1 MKSLKHLAILALASA
16 AGMAS
21 AATQPLTTV
30 TASYIDLDT
39 AALTANSFT
48 ASALGSST
56 YNSSTGVLTDSIS
69 SVSVASNPGAAVVQ
83 YDTASGLSLKTSIL
97 FVGTVTMNLTD
108 LVYNAADNTLYSDLL
123 VTAGGTNYTY
133 ANQAILVA
141 GTENGTLGSTSLD
154 NVVLS
159 SNAQSLNYTLTNFTL
174 AADLTT
180 KLGSTLVNFVAWLP
194 GAVQSV
200 TVTSAAAPTPAVP
213 EPSTYALMGMGLV
226 GMALVARRRRQG

>member
-1 MKSLKHLAILALASA
+1 MKYIKPLAILALASA

-21 AATQPLTTV
+21 AATQPITTV

-39 AALTANSFT
+39 AALAANSFT
-48 ASALGSST
+48 ASALGGST
-56 YNSSTGVLTDSIS
+56 YNSSTGVLTDAIS
-69 SVSVASNPGAAVVQ
+69 SVSVASNPGAAVIQ
-83 YDTASGLSLKTSIL
+83 YDPTSGLSLKTSIL

-123 VTAGGTNYTY
+123 VTAGGSTYSY

-141 GTENGTLGSTSLD
+141 GTENGTLGATSLD
-154 NVVLS
+154 SVSLT

-174 AADLTT
+174 ASDLST

-194 GAVQSV
+194 GAVQNV
-200 TVTSAAAPTPAVP
+200 TVTSVAAPAVP
-213 EPSTYALMGMGLV
+213 EPSTYALMGIGLIGMG
-226 GMALVARRRRQG
+226 LVARRRRQD

>member
-48 ASALGSST
+48 ASAVGSST

-83 YDTASGLSLKTSIL
+83 YDSASGLSLKTSIL

-108 LVYNAADNTLYSDLL
+108 LVYNAAENTLYSDLV

-141 GTENGTLGSTSLD
+141 GTENGTLGATSLD
-154 NVVLS
+154 SVSLT

-174 AADLTT
+174 AADLST

-200 TVTSAAAPTPAVP
+200 TVTSAAAPAVP
-213 EPSTYALMGMGLV
+213 EPSTYALMGIGLV
-226 GMALVARRRRQG
+226 GMGLVARRRREG

>member
-39 AALTANSFT
+39 AALSSNSFT

-83 YDTASGLSLKTSIL
+83 YDSASGLSLKTSIL

-108 LVYNAADNTLYSDLL
+108 LVYNAADNTLYSDLV

-141 GTENGTLGSTSLD
+141 GTENGTLGATSLD
-154 NVVLS
+154 SVSLT

-174 AADLTT
+174 AADLST

-200 TVTSAAAPTPAVP
+200 TVTSAAAPAVP
-213 EPSTYALMGMGLV
+213 EPSTYALMGIGLV
-226 GMALVARRRRQG
+226 GMGLVARRRRQG